1 MSFIKN
7 LNYFLIKILAVSN
20 GMKAYQQTYRK
31 NFTLVIIF
39 LILITAALGGAL
51 FLAYKLTSKYVENE
65 FASQKIEVLEET
77 IKPYNDFFQNK
88 IPEISFY
95 QGFLD
100 SAQAAKYI
108 DKIFSKFNFVDRV
121 VFYDA
126 AISNHAIP
134 DGIRVNNFS
143 LGPKAVYQF
152 ARNLDQDSI
161 VLFKKDQP
169 SSTFS
174 LKTGDEFNKMG
185 IKFSG
190 FIESADTTRALND
203 SDQFNVFYSIMSQR
217 ITYMNI
223 PRREEL
229 KIYKDLMKT
238 EQKFS
243 PVYELDMFSFY
254 LDPLKLKIKNSRPEL
269 YQSITIKQLVYE
281 SLENNSDII
290 SNDLPL
296 SGPFS
301 DYKLYFSSSKSFLQK
316 EINTR
321 FMPIAGG
328 LFVSYFILVLIAYL
342 IFRNLNINSKLFKL
356 QYDFINNL
364 THEFKTPVSVIKI
377 AGNNIRSASTLSDKE
392 RLHYGK
398 ILDEEADKLNDLMNK
413 LLSFTQIENK
423 AIKINL
429 ENINLEVF
437 CQNLIDS
444 YQLKYPIF
452 DISCDIQG
460 VEYFKSDPVLVGS
473 IFQNL
478 IDNAYKYSRPDNKT
492 LKISIAKVKKQ
503 LVFKFSDHGIGIPA
517 KDINNIFKKFFRVQN
532 EYNQQGS
539 VGLGLAFCEELVKFM
554 NGSITVVSVVGK
566 GSEFT
571 IELPYD
577 I

>member
-1 MSFIKN
+1 
-7 LNYFLIKILAVSN
+7 
-20 GMKAYQQTYRK
+20 MKEYQQTYRK
-31 NFTLVIIF
+31 NFSLVIIF
-39 LILITAALGGAL
+39 LILITAALGGAF

-77 IKPYNDFFQNK
+77 VKPYNDFFQNK

-95 QGFLD
+95 QGYLD

-108 DKIFSKFNFVDRV
+108 DTIFRKFDFVDRV

-126 AISNHAIP
+126 AISNHNIP

-152 ARNLDQDSI
+152 ARNLHKDSV
-161 VLFKKDQP
+161 VLFKEDQP
-169 SSTFS
+169 TSIFS
-174 LKTGDEFNKMG
+174 LKTGDEFNKMA

-203 SDQFNVFYSIMSQR
+203 ADRFNIFYSIMSER

-229 KIYKDLMKT
+229 KIYKDLMSE

-254 LDPLKLKIKNSRPEL
+254 LDPLKLKIKNTKPEL
-269 YQSITIKQLVYE
+269 YQSINIKPLVYE
-281 SLENNSDII
+281 SLENDSEIL

-301 DYKLYFSSSKSFLQK
+301 DYKLYFSSSKSFLRK

-321 FMPIAGG
+321 FLPIAGG
-328 LFVSYFILVLIAYL
+328 LFVSYFVLVLIAYL

-377 AGNNIRSASTLSDKE
+377 AGNNIRSASKLSDKE

-423 AIKINL
+423 AIKIKP

-444 YQLKYPIF
+444 YQVKYPNF
-452 DISCDIQG
+452 DVSCDIQG
-460 VEYFKSDPVLVGS
+460 AEYFKSDPVLLGS

-478 IDNAYKYSRPDNKT
+478 IDNAYKYSRPDNKI

-517 KDINNIFKKFFRVQN
+517 KDIKNIFKKFFRVQN

-539 VGLGLAFCEELVKFM
+539 VGLGLAFCQELVKFM
-554 NGSITVVSVVGK
+554 NGTISVESVVGK

-571 IELPYD
+571 IELPYEL
-577 I
+577 

>member
-1 MSFIKN
+1 
-7 LNYFLIKILAVSN
+7 
-20 GMKAYQQTYRK
+20 MKENQQTYRK
-31 NFTLVIIF
+31 NFSLVIIF
-39 LILITAALGGAL
+39 LILITTALAGAL

-108 DKIFSKFNFVDRV
+108 DKIFTKFNFVDRV

-126 AISNHAIP
+126 AISNHTIP
-134 DGIRVNNFS
+134 DEIRVNNFS

-161 VLFKKDQP
+161 VLFKKNKA
-169 SSTFS
+169 SSIFS
-174 LKTGDEFNKMG
+174 LKTGDEFNKMA

-190 FIESADTTRALND
+190 FIESADTTRALSD
-203 SDQFNVFYSIMSQR
+203 SDRFNVFYSIMSQR
-217 ITYMNI
+217 ITYLNI

-229 KIYKDLMKT
+229 KIYKDLMT
-238 EQKFS
+238 TQQKFS

-254 LDPLKLKIKNSRPEL
+254 LDPLKLKIKNTRPEL

-377 AGNNIRSASTLSDKE
+377 AGNNIRSASTLSEKE

-423 AIKINL
+423 AIKINP

-452 DISCDIQG
+452 DISCAIKD
-460 VEYFKSDPVLVGS
+460 VEYFKSDPVLLGS

-478 IDNAYKYSRPDNKT
+478 IDNAYKYSRPENKI
-492 LKISIAKVKKQ
+492 LKISIVKVKKQ
-503 LVFKFSDHGIGIPA
+503 LVFKFSDQGIGIPA
-517 KDINNIFKKFFRVQN
+517 KDINNIFEKFFRVQN

-539 VGLGLAFCEELVKFM
+539 VGLGLAFCKELVKFM
-554 NGSITVVSVVGK
+554 SGSIAVASVVGK

>member
-1 MSFIKN
+1 M
-7 LNYFLIKILAVSN
+7 NYFLIKILAVSN

-229 KIYKDLMKT
+229 KIYKDLMKI

-254 LDPLKLKIKNSRPEL
+254 LDPLKLKIKNTRPEL

-301 DYKLYFSSSKSFLQK
+301 DYKLYFSSSKSFLLK

-452 DISCDIQG
+452 DISFDIQG

-503 LVFKFSDHGIGIPA
+503 LLFKFSDHGIGIPA

>member
-1 MSFIKN
+1 
-7 LNYFLIKILAVSN
+7 
-20 GMKAYQQTYRK
+20 MKEYQQTYRK
-31 NFTLVIIF
+31 NFSLVIIF

-51 FLAYKLTSKYVENE
+51 FFAYKLTSKYVENE

-108 DKIFSKFNFVDRV
+108 NKIFSKFNFVDRV

-126 AISNHAIP
+126 AISNHTIP

-152 ARNLDQDSI
+152 ARNLNQDSI
-161 VLFKKDQP
+161 VLFKKNQTN
-169 SSTFS
+169 STFA
-174 LKTGDEFNKMG
+174 LKTGDEFNKMA

-190 FIESADTTRALND
+190 FIEAADTTRALSD
-203 SDQFNVFYSIMSQR
+203 SDRFNVFYSIMSQR
-217 ITYMNI
+217 ITYLNI

-238 EQKFS
+238 QQKFS

-254 LDPLKLKIKNSRPEL
+254 LDPLKLKIKNTRPEL

-301 DYKLYFSSSKSFLQK
+301 DYKLYYSSSKSFLQK

-452 DISCDIQG
+452 DISCDIEG
-460 VEYFKSDPVLVGS
+460 VEYFKSDPVLLGS

-478 IDNAYKYSRPDNKT
+478 IDNAYKYSRPENKI
-492 LKISIAKVKKQ
+492 LKISIVKVKKQ
-503 LVFKFSDHGIGIPA
+503 LVLKFSDHGIGIPA

-539 VGLGLAFCEELVKFM
+539 VGLGLAFCKELVKFM
-554 NGSITVVSVVGK
+554 SGSIAVVSVFGK

>member
-31 NFTLVIIF
+31 NFILVIIF

-254 LDPLKLKIKNSRPEL
+254 LDPLKLKIKNTRPEL

-301 DYKLYFSSSKSFLQK
+301 DYKLYFSSSKSFLLK

-452 DISCDIQG
+452 DISFDIQG

-503 LVFKFSDHGIGIPA
+503 LLFKFSDHGIGIPA

>member
-1 MSFIKN
+1 M
-7 LNYFLIKILAVSN
+7 NYFLIKILAVSN

-31 NFTLVIIF
+31 NFILVIIF

-254 LDPLKLKIKNSRPEL
+254 LDPLKLKIKNTRPEL

-301 DYKLYFSSSKSFLQK
+301 DYKLYFSSSKSFLLK

-452 DISCDIQG
+452 DISFDIQG

-503 LVFKFSDHGIGIPA
+503 LLFKFSDHGIGIPA

>member
-1 MSFIKN
+1 M
-7 LNYFLIKILAVSN
+7 NYFLIKILAVSN

-31 NFTLVIIF
+31 NFILVIIF

-229 KIYKDLMKT
+229 KIYKDLMKI

-254 LDPLKLKIKNSRPEL
+254 LDPLKLKIKNTRPEL

-328 LFVSYFILVLIAYL
+328 LLFSYFILVLIAYL

-503 LVFKFSDHGIGIPA
+503 LLFKFSDHGIGIPA

>member
-1 MSFIKN
+1 ME
-7 LNYFLIKILAVSN
+7 
-20 GMKAYQQTYRK
+20 YQQSYRK
-31 NFTLVIIF
+31 NFSLVIIF
-39 LILITAALGGAL
+39 LALITAALGGAL
-51 FLAYKLTSKYVENE
+51 FLAYKLISKYVEND

-77 IKPYNDFFQNK
+77 VKPYTDFFQNK

-95 QGFLD
+95 QGYLD

-108 DKIFSKFNFVDRV
+108 DTIFRKFNFVDRV

-126 AISNHAIP
+126 AISNHNIP

-152 ARNLDQDSI
+152 ARNLDKDSV
-161 VLFKKDQP
+161 VLFKDNKP
-169 SSTFS
+169 SSIFS
-174 LKTGDEFNKMG
+174 LRTGDEFNKMA

-203 SDQFNVFYSIMSQR
+203 SDRFNVFYSIMSQR

-229 KIYKDLMKT
+229 KIYKDLMATK
-238 EQKFS
+238 QKLS
-243 PVYELDMFSFY
+243 PVYELDMLSFY
-254 LDPLKLKIKNSRPEL
+254 LDPLKLKIKNTNPEL
-269 YQSITIKQLVYE
+269 YQSINIKPLVYE
-281 SLENNSDII
+281 SLENNSEII

-301 DYKLYFSSSKSFLQK
+301 DYKLYFSSSKIFLRK
-316 EINTR
+316 EINSR

-328 LFVSYFILVLIAYL
+328 LFVSYFILVLVAYL

-356 QYDFINNL
+356 QYDFVNNL

-377 AGNNIRSASTLSDKE
+377 AGNNIRSASILSDRE

-423 AIKINL
+423 AIKIKP

-444 YQLKYPIF
+444 YQLKYPNF
-452 DISCDIQG
+452 DISCSIEG
-460 VEYFKSDPVLVGS
+460 AEYFKSDPVLLGS

-478 IDNAYKYSRPDNKT
+478 IDNAYKYSRPDNKI
-492 LKISIAKVKKQ
+492 LKISIVKIKKH
-503 LVFKFSDHGIGIPA
+503 LVFKFSDYGIGIPA
-517 KDINNIFKKFFRVQN
+517 RDLSNIFKKFFRVQN

-539 VGLGLAFCEELVKFM
+539 VGLGLAFCKELINFM
-554 NGSITVVSVVGK
+554 NGTISVESVVGK
-566 GSEFT
+566 GSDFT
-571 IELPYD
+571 IELPYEL
-577 I
+577 